1 MRLHGTPREAP
12 ITHEQIKL
20 AIVGV
25 ALVIAAVFD
34 AWKNR
39 IPNWMTGPLLLVAIV
54 LNGLWATEAG
64 WKGVAYALF
73 SAIVAFALHFVL
85 YLMKLEG
92 AGDAKLMM
100 GIAAMFGIPLM
111 LEMTAWRY
119 VMLFPYA
126 IITITVR
133 GRWSNFAAALRWTI
147 GKFLGRSDEVL
158 GERPEATYMP
168 FGPLIALSY
177 PIALATPWLDYFAK

>member
-1 MRLHGTPREAP
+1 VRHHGSLLEAP
-12 ITHEQIKL
+12 IDHEQIKV
-20 AIVGV
+20 AIVGF
-25 ALVIAAVFD
+25 ALIIAAVFD

-54 LNGLWATEAG
+54 LSTMWSPDAAWRGFAISLFAAT
-64 WKGVAYALF
+64 
-73 SAIVAFALHFVL
+73 VAFALHFVL

-100 GIAAMFGIPLM
+100 GISAMLGLEMM

-119 VMLFPYA
+119 VLLFPYA

-133 GRWSNFAAALRWTI
+133 RRWGNFAAALRWTI
-147 GKFLGRSDEVL
+147 GGFLGRDM
-158 GERPEATYMP
+158 GERPEPTYMP
-168 FGPLIALSY
+168 FGPLIALSF
-177 PIALATPWLDYFAK
+177 PIALATTWLDYFAK